1 MLEDSATAVLGKRD
15 NGSTWSPQ
23 RAAWLAKQTMALLE
37 QVLLLEITSR
47 YEVWGLYSQRWSH
60 AFASNIIRKVSYGP
74 GAQDKICGQKWEREE
89 RMWCSGQGG
98 RQKRR

>member
-1 MLEDSATAVLGKRD
+1 MLKDSATAVLGKRD

-23 RAAWLAKQTMALLE
+23 LAGWLTEQTTALLE

-74 GAQDKICGQKWEREE
+74 GAQDKICGQKI
-89 RMWCSGQGG
+89 G
-98 RQKRR
+98 RAHV